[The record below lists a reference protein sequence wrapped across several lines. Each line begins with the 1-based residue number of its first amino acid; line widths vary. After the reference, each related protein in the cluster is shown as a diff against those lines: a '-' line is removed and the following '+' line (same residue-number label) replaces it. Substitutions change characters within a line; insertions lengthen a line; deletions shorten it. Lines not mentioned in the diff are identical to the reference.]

1 LLKVFLS
8 YSVHLFTVSGVVFSF
23 FALLAVIDQ
32 NLPLAFF
39 FLAVALFIDGV
50 DGSLARIVD
59 VKRHTP
65 NINGEN
71 LDNIIDFLNYVFIPA
86 FIVYR
91 LKLVPE
97 VFGLVSACLI
107 LIVSCYTFANNKVK
121 TSDFYFSGFP
131 AIWNVV
137 VLYFYLLKT
146 DPFLNLIIIAILSF
160 LTFIPIKYLHP
171 FRVKSLRKISLTVL
185 LIWMITTVI
194 LLYFGDLDT
203 RILNLSLA
211 IWSMTNF
218 YFIILTI
225 LRTIKSET

>member
-1 LLKVFLS
+1 MLKVFLS

-86 FIVYR
+86 FIVYW

-97 VFGLVSACLI
+97 VFGLVSTCLI

-194 LLYFGDLDT
+194 LLYLGDLDT

>member
-1 LLKVFLS
+1 MLKIFLS

-86 FIVYR
+86 FIVYW

-97 VFGLVSACLI
+97 GFGLVSACLI

-121 TSDFYFSGFP
+121 TSDFFFSGFP

-194 LLYFGDLDT
+194 LLYFGDLDA

-225 LRTIKSET
+225 LRTFKSET

>member
-1 LLKVFLS
+1 MLKVFLS

>member
-1 LLKVFLS
+1 MLKVFLS

-59 VKRHTP
+59 VKRYTP

-86 FIVYR
+86 FIVYW

-97 VFGLVSACLI
+97 GFGLVSASLI

-194 LLYFGDLDT
+194 LLYFSYLDA
-203 RILNLSLA
+203 RVLNLSFT

-218 YFIILTI
+218 YFIFLTI
-225 LRTIKSET
+225 YRTIKSKD

>member
-1 LLKVFLS
+1 MN
-8 YSVHLFTVSGVVFSF
+8 TVSICY
-23 FALLAVIDQ
+23 ACLYLQ
-32 NLPLAFF
+32 YYQ
-39 FLAVALFIDGV
+39 
-50 DGSLARIVD
+50 
-59 VKRHTP
+59 
-65 NINGEN
+65 
-71 LDNIIDFLNYVFIPA
+71 DNVQTDYVFIPA
-86 FIVYR
+86 FIVYW

-97 VFGLVSACLI
+97 GFGLVSACLI

-218 YFIILTI
+218 YFIVLTI

>member
-1 LLKVFLS
+1 MLKVFLS

-86 FIVYR
+86 FIVY
-91 LKLVPE
+91 
-97 VFGLVSACLI
+97 
-107 LIVSCYTFANNKVK
+107 
-121 TSDFYFSGFP
+121 
-131 AIWNVV
+131 
-137 VLYFYLLKT
+137 
-146 DPFLNLIIIAILSF
+146 
-160 LTFIPIKYLHP
+160 
-171 FRVKSLRKISLTVL
+171 
-185 LIWMITTVI
+185 
-194 LLYFGDLDT
+194 
-203 RILNLSLA
+203 
-211 IWSMTNF
+211 
-218 YFIILTI
+218 
-225 LRTIKSET
+225 